1 MGKGAFG
8 RRHLRNSGRPGYGDR
23 WVSCTGK
30 PADVDNGGLAATA
43 TVAAGTLLGFQAR
56 EGVCVCTRVRGGFGV
71 CVCVWRWARGVFEEM
86 TRVLKILLRGSEM
99 PGLLKIWMMVH
110 HTWFGDNNRVL

>member
-30 PADVDNGGLAATA
+30 PADVDNGGLATA
-43 TVAAGTLLGFQAR
+43 AVVVGTLLGFRAR
-56 EGVCVCTRVRGGFGV
+56 ESVCVCARARPGRFWCV
-71 CVCVWRWARGVFEEM
+71 CVCVCRDV
-86 TRVLKILLRGSEM
+86 RVGM
-99 PGLLKIWMMVH
+99 
-110 HTWFGDNNRVL
+110 

>member
-30 PADVDNGGLAATA
+30 PADVDNGGLE
-43 TVAAGTLLGFQAR
+43 AAGTLLGFRAR
-56 EGVCVCTRVRGGFGV
+56 EGVCVRAHARGGFGV
-71 CVCVWRWARGVFEEM
+71 CVCEVGRGVC
-86 TRVLKILLRGSEM
+86 V
-99 PGLLKIWMMVH
+99 
-110 HTWFGDNNRVL
+110 

>member
-30 PADVDNGGLAATA
+30 PADVDNGGLAAA
-43 TVAAGTLLGFQAR
+43 AAGTLLGFRAR
-56 EGVCVCTRVRGGFGV
+56 ECVCVRARTPEEVLVYV
-71 CVCVWRWARGVFEEM
+71 CVCVWRGRGVFEEM
-86 TRVLKILLRGSEM
+86 TLVLKIYYPGFKVGSDM
-99 PGLLKIWMMVH
+99 PGY
-110 HTWFGDNNRVL
+110 

>member
-30 PADVDNGGLAATA
+30 PADVDNGGLAAA
-43 TVAAGTLLGFQAR
+43 AAAAAGTLLGFRAR
-56 EGVCVCTRVRGGFGV
+56 EGVCVCARAHARGGFGV
-71 CVCVWRWARGVFEEM
+71 CVCVWRGRGVFEEM
-86 TRVLKILLRGSEM
+86 TRVLKILLRGSQTRE
-99 PGLLKIWMMVH
+99 
-110 HTWFGDNNRVL
+110 

>member
-30 PADVDNGGLAATA
+30 PADVDNGGLAVV
-43 TVAAGTLLGFQAR
+43 VAAAAVGTLLGFRAR
-56 EGVCVCTRVRGGFGV
+56 EGVCVCVCACLRRFWCV
-71 CVCVWRWARGVFEEM
+71 CVCGERGRGVFEEM
-86 TRVLKILLRGSEM
+86 TRVLKILLRGSQTRE
-99 PGLLKIWMMVH
+99 
-110 HTWFGDNNRVL
+110 

>member
-30 PADVDNGGLAATA
+30 PADVDNGGLAAA
-43 TVAAGTLLGFQAR
+43 AAAAAGALLGFQAR
-56 EGVCVCTRVRGGFGV
+56 EGCVCACMPKEVL
-71 CVCVWRWARGVFEEM
+71 VCVWRGEAGC
-86 TRVLKILLRGSEM
+86 LR
-99 PGLLKIWMMVH
+99 K
-110 HTWFGDNNRVL
+110 

>member
-30 PADVDNGGLAATA
+30 PADVDNGGLATA
-43 TVAAGTLLGFQAR
+43 AAVARTLLGF
-56 EGVCVCTRVRGGFGV
+56 
-71 CVCVWRWARGVFEEM
+71 
-86 TRVLKILLRGSEM
+86 
-99 PGLLKIWMMVH
+99 
-110 HTWFGDNNRVL
+110 

>member
-30 PADVDNGGLAATA
+30 PADVDNGGLA
-43 TVAAGTLLGFQAR
+43 VAAMTLLGFRAR
-56 EGVCVCTRVRGGFGV
+56 EGVCVCTRVRAPEEV
-71 CVCVWRWARGVFEEM
+71 LMCVCVWRGRGCV
-86 TRVLKILLRGSEM
+86 
-99 PGLLKIWMMVH
+99 
-110 HTWFGDNNRVL
+110 

>member
-8 RRHLRNSGRPGYGDR
+8 RRHLRNSGRPGYGDL

-30 PADVDNGGLAATA
+30 PADVDNGGLAAA
-43 TVAAGTLLGFQAR
+43 PGTLLGFRGR
-56 EGVCVCTRVRGGFGV
+56 EGVCVCVRAHARGGFGV
-71 CVCVWRWARGVFEEM
+71 CLCVWRGRGVFEEM

-99 PGLLKIWMMVH
+99 PGY
-110 HTWFGDNNRVL
+110 

>member
-30 PADVDNGGLAATA
+30 PADVDNGGLAAA
-43 TVAAGTLLGFQAR
+43 AAGTLLGFRAR
-56 EGVCVCTRVRGGFGV
+56 EGVCVCVHAHARGGFGV
-71 CVCVWRWARGVFEEM
+71 CVWRGRGVFEEM

-99 PGLLKIWMMVH
+99 PGY
-110 HTWFGDNNRVL
+110 

>member
-30 PADVDNGGLAATA
+30 PADVDNGGLAAA
-43 TVAAGTLLGFQAR
+43 VAGTLLGFRAR
-56 EGVCVCTRVRGGFGV
+56 EGVCVCAHTQGGFGV
-71 CVCVWRWARGVFEEM
+71 CVRVEGGGAWGVRGNDAGTENFTTRESNAGVKCRAIEM
-86 TRVLKILLRGSEM
+86 FYDGASH
-99 PGLLKIWMMVH
+99 MV
-110 HTWFGDNNRVL
+110 RR

>member
-30 PADVDNGGLAATA
+30 PADVDNGGLAA
-43 TVAAGTLLGFQAR
+43 AAGTLLGFRVR
-56 EGVCVCTRVRGGFGV
+56 EGVCVCTRTPGEVLV
-71 CVCVWRWARGVFEEM
+71 CVCGGGCEVFE
-86 TRVLKILLRGSEM
+86 
-99 PGLLKIWMMVH
+99 
-110 HTWFGDNNRVL
+110 

>member
-30 PADVDNGGLAATA
+30 PADVDNGGLAAA
-43 TVAAGTLLGFQAR
+43 AAAAAGTLLGFERGRVCVFVCAHPGR
-56 EGVCVCTRVRGGFGV
+56 FWCVCVCGGG
-71 CVCVWRWARGVFEEM
+71 RGVFEEM
-86 TRVLKILLRGSEM
+86 TWVLKILLRESEM
-99 PGLLKIWMMVH
+99 SGY
-110 HTWFGDNNRVL
+110 